1 MKALLISFTV
11 GLIVGIVYGVIRV
24 KSPAPPIVALLGLL
38 GMVLGE
44 QAGGLV
50 TKKIQSTDAVSAHIG
65 GSAKISSIRT
75 WNLHGELESPVTH
88 FLRAVGLGIINQAV
102 AARELI
108 EHGAPASL
116 VPFLM
121 LSARTLEVVA
131 GLCLA
136 FGIYPRLAAVALLV
150 FLVPA
155 TFVAHQFWQVT
166 GTASFTVQ
174 LLNFCKN
181 TAMTGGLL
189 FIAATQFQPTLFPST
204 SRSKSRERTIKE
216 IASRDSAPAVS

>member
-1 MKALLISFTV
+1 MNSSQQYVLAFS
-11 GLIVGIVYGVIRV
+11 RV
-24 KSPAPPIVALLGLL
+24 LVA
-38 GMVLGE
+38 
-44 QAGGLV
+44 
-50 TKKIQSTDAVSAHIG
+50 II
-65 GSAKISSIRT
+65 
-75 WNLHGELESPVTH
+75 
-88 FLRAVGLGIINQAV
+88 FLFNGLGIINQAV

-121 LSARTLEVVA
+121 LGARTLQVVA
-131 GLCLA
+131 GLTLA

-155 TFVAHQFWQVT
+155 TFVAHQFWQAV

-189 FIAATQFQPTLFPST
+189 LSAAARRMLTG
-204 SRSKSRERTIKE
+204 
-216 IASRDSAPAVS
+216 